1 MLTDALPRKS
11 RSQFA
16 ESDRIKTLE
25 LPQDR
30 QLLMIAKS
38 IDSAMQARVAAD
50 VRRACT
56 EFLAVASEFYKVPT
70 CGIRVLAAR
79 PLRIR
84 EHSATELFGDYNPET
99 MLIRVW
105 MRTAVRKEI
114 TSYGTFLSML
124 CHEFCHHLDFQR
136 FGFPAS
142 WHTALGLAHSQ
153 ADRHEW
159 RFASECSFARNRPQ
173 DDGRRCKESAGMA
186 RRSLSK
192 VRPSST
198 SAARSSGI
206 ALDAIEGKRAIC
218 NCNQWNARK
227 RSTFT

>member
-136 FGFPAS
+136 FGFPDS
-142 WHTALGLAHSQ
+142 WHTRGFYERAATLYHHARDTVPKRLVWASVSGG
-153 ADRHEW
+153 RW
-159 RFASECSFARNRPQ
+159 RIDWPRTNRP
-173 DDGRRCKESAGMA
+173 GPRIR
-186 RRSLSK
+186 
-192 VRPSST
+192 
-198 SAARSSGI
+198 
-206 ALDAIEGKRAIC
+206 
-218 NCNQWNARK
+218 
-227 RSTFT
+227 